1 MNDLSL
7 TLFPTISFFGTAC
20 LVFIVS
26 FNYRDVQKEIA
37 QLFAHTPEH
46 SRGKLQFALRQ
57 ARYLRNALISF
68 HLSSVCF
75 VLSAPASGAQLF
87 DGSIASFLVTL
98 LLVVGFGCMV
108 YGIIN
113 LLNKLEHESS

>member
-20 LVFIVS
+20 LVFLVS
-26 FNYRDVQKEIA
+26 FNYRVVQKEIA
-37 QLFAHTPEH
+37 QLFAQTPER

-75 VLSAPASGAQLF
+75 VLSAPASGAQLL
-87 DGSIASFLVTL
+87 GWLNASLLVTL
-98 LLVVGFGCMV
+98 LWVVGFGCIV

-113 LLNKLEHESS
+113 LLSQQER